1 MDTSTFLNVFQ
12 SGGLS
17 FVPMFE
23 LDIQNLVKSAELL
36 KESLSPRS
44 FHDFELSYRNIQET
58 EHYGDELTRKIHEKL
73 DSSIIIPFERK
84 DIHKLTTDI
93 DNVVDII
100 NGISHR
106 ILIFNAFPLLSD
118 YLEMAG
124 LIFKA
129 SLELEKAIKALDNTA
144 SNKRMISIY
153 CGLVRRIERQA
164 DEVYS
169 RAVAKIFDVE
179 DDLKILL
186 SSGKVL
192 EMMERCVDAEE
203 DISDTIMSIMVKSV

>member
-1 MDTSTFLNVFQ
+1 MEKGVFLNVFQ
-12 SGGLS
+12 PGRPS

-23 LDIQNLVKSAELL
+23 QDIQNLVKSAELL
-36 KESLSPRS
+36 KESLAPRCCN
-44 FHDFELSYRNIQET
+44 DFELTYRNIQET
-58 EHYGDELTRKIHEKL
+58 EHYGDELTRMIHEKL
-73 DSSIIIPFERK
+73 DTSIIIPFERK
-84 DIHKLTTDI
+84 DIHKLTSDI

-106 ILIFNAFPLLSD
+106 ILIFNAFPLLDD

-124 LIFKA
+124 LIYKA
-129 SLELEKAIKALDNTA
+129 AIELEKAIKALDKPVN
-144 SNKRMISIY
+144 NKRKIVIY

-169 RAVAKIFDVE
+169 RAIAKIFDE
-179 DDLKILL
+179 ENDLKILL

-203 DISDTIMSIMVKSV
+203 DISDTIMSIVVKSV